1 MRILFM
7 GTPDFAVTILKKLV
21 DEGLDIVGVITAPD
35 KPAGR
40 GQKIRKSAVKVYAEE
55 ASLNILQPTNLKDED
70 FIQELT
76 ALKVDLQV
84 VVAFRMLPEMVWN
97 MPPLGTINLHA
108 SLLPQ
113 YRGAAPINW
122 AIMNGE
128 KETGV
133 TTFYIE
139 QEIDTGAVIEQEKVQ
154 ITPEDTAGSLHD
166 KLMHLGA
173 RLTYRSV
180 LKIIDG
186 TAPRKLQTQ
195 LFENESDL
203 KAAPKIFKPDCQIRF
218 DMDRA
223 TVINKIKGLS
233 PYPTAWIQI
242 NHLETDQSKT
252 CKIFDAVPSERS
264 LLLNQIEVFENRLF
278 FGTKNGSIEI
288 LELQLE
294 GKKRMPL
301 KDLFNGFDFSEWKLV

>member
-1 MRILFM
+1 M

-55 ASLNILQPTNLKDED
+55 ANLNILQPTNLKDED

-76 ALKVDLQV
+76 ELKVDLQV

-139 QEIDTGAVIEQEKVQ
+139 QEIDTGAVIEQEKVM

-173 RLTYRSV
+173 KLTYQSV
-180 LKIIDG
+180 IKIIEG
-186 TAPRKLQTQ
+186 TAPRKIQTQ

-203 KAAPKIFKPDCQIRF
+203 KGAPKIFKPDCQVSF
-218 DMDRA
+218 DHDRSS
-223 TVINKIKGLS
+223 VINKIKGLS
-233 PYPTAWIQI
+233 PYPTAWIKIQE
-242 NHLETDQSKT
+242 LTSDKTKT
-252 CKIFDAVPSERS
+252 CKVFDVVASDRKLETNS
-264 LLLNQIEVFENRLF
+264 IEVFEHRLF

-301 KDLFNGFDFSEWKLV
+301 KDLFNGFNFSDWKLIE